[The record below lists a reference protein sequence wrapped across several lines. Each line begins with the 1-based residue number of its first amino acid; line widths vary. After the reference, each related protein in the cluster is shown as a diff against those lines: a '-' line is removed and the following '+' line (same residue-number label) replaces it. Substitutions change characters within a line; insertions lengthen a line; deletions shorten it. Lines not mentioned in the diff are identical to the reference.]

1 MSLFSNRRR
10 LPGTKTASSRGL
22 LANRV
27 ARWIRASSAAART
40 EHTSD
45 DPVQLW
51 KSTWRLGAEARWHG
65 VPLSANPYQDED
77 GSAPAKAW
85 RSGWH
90 WAEQQPDRRRAA
102 RVRLAHPHRRSGDVE
117 SAPLAVAR
125 AAQTVSVGV
134 SAVVV
139 AAWLW
144 QSRRKRRQYP
154 VDARLSDEH
163 DRRLRKGRELKPGSP

>member
-1 MSLFSNRRR
+1 M
-10 LPGTKTASSRGL
+10 PGTKTTVGRGL
-22 LANRV
+22 LASRV
-27 ARWIRASSAAART
+27 ARWIRATSAAART
-40 EHTSD
+40 GHTAD

-51 KSTWRLGAEARWHG
+51 KSAWRLGAEARWHD
-65 VPLSANPYQDED
+65 VPLSANPYPDED

-102 RVRLAHPHRRSGDVE
+102 RVRLAHPHRRSSDAE
-117 SAPLAVAR
+117 SAPLALAR
-125 AAQTVSVGV
+125 TAQTVSVGV

-144 QSRRKRRQYP
+144 QTRRKRRQLP
-154 VDARLSDEH
+154 VDARVSGER
-163 DRRLRKGRELKPGSP
+163 DRNAEEGKADS